1 MDNDWIIYVI
11 GFAAQI
17 LFSSRMIMQWLLSE
31 KQKKVLTPVLFW
43 ELSLL
48 ASILLFIYG
57 YFRNDFAIMLGQSLT
72 YFIYLRNLYFQGQWQ
87 KLSIFFRF
95 LLLIFPVLVVVYSHY
110 NNEYDL
116 ARLFDN
122 DNIPIWLL
130 VLGSIAQIVFTLR
143 FIYQWLYSEKRKKS
157 SLPLGFWWLSL
168 IGACLVLIYAIFR
181 KDPVLLI
188 GHLFGALMYSRNI
201 IIHLNEN
208 RK

>member
-11 GFAAQI
+11 GFGAQI
-17 LFSSRMIMQWLLSE
+17 LFSSRMIMQWVLSE

-72 YFIYLRNLYFQGQWQ
+72 YFIYIRNLYFQGQWQ
-87 KLSIFFRF
+87 KISVFFRVI
-95 LLLIFPVLVVVYSHY
+95 LLAFPVLIVVYSNF
-110 NNEYDL
+110 NNEYNL
-116 ARLFDN
+116 EQIFDN
-122 DNIPIWLL
+122 ENIPIWLL
-130 VLGSIAQIVFTLR
+130 VLGSIAQLVFTLR
-143 FIYQWLYSEKRKKS
+143 FVYQWLYSEKRKKS

-168 IGACLVLIYAIFR
+168 AGACLVLIYAIFR
-181 KDPVLLI
+181 RDPVLLI
-188 GHLFGALMYSRNI
+188 GHLFGTLMYSRNI

-208 RK
+208 RE

>member
-17 LFSSRMIMQWLLSE
+17 LFSSRMIMQWVLSE
-31 KQKKVLTPVLFW
+31 KQKKVLTPILFW

-72 YFIYLRNLYFQGQWQ
+72 YFIYIRNLYFQGQWQ
-87 KLSIFFRF
+87 KIAVFFRGI
-95 LLLIFPVLVVVYSHY
+95 LLVFPVLIVIYSNF
-110 NNEYDL
+110 NNEYNL
-116 ARLFDN
+116 EQIFDN
-122 DNIPIWLL
+122 KDIPLWLL
-130 VLGSIAQIVFTLR
+130 ILGSIAQLVFTLR
-143 FIYQWLYSEKRKKS
+143 FVYQWLYSEKKKKS

-168 IGACLVLIYAIFR
+168 FGACLVLIYAIFR

-188 GHLFGALMYSRNI
+188 GHLFGTLMYSRNI
-201 IIHLNEN
+201 IILLNEN
-208 RK
+208 RE

>member
-17 LFSSRMIMQWLLSE
+17 LFSSRMIMQWVLSE

-72 YFIYLRNLYFQGQWQ
+72 YFIYIRNLYFQGQWQ
-87 KLSIFFRF
+87 KISVFFRVI
-95 LLLIFPVLVVVYSHY
+95 LLAFPVLIVVYSNF
-110 NNEYDL
+110 NNEYNL
-116 ARLFDN
+116 EQIFDN
-122 DNIPIWLL
+122 ENIPIWLL
-130 VLGSIAQIVFTLR
+130 VLGSIAQLVFTLR
-143 FIYQWLYSEKRKKS
+143 FVYQWLYSEKRKKS

-168 IGACLVLIYAIFR
+168 AGACLVLIYAIFR
-181 KDPVLLI
+181 RDPVLLI

-208 RK
+208 RE

>member
-1 MDNDWIIYVI
+1 
-11 GFAAQI
+11 
-17 LFSSRMIMQWLLSE
+17 
-31 KQKKVLTPVLFW
+31 
-43 ELSLL
+43 
-48 ASILLFIYG
+48 
-57 YFRNDFAIMLGQSLT
+57 
-72 YFIYLRNLYFQGQWQ
+72 
-87 KLSIFFRF
+87 
-95 LLLIFPVLVVVYSHY
+95 VYSHY

-116 ARLFDN
+116 ARLFNN

>member
-17 LFSSRMIMQWLLSE
+17 LFSSRMIMQWVLSE

-72 YFIYLRNLYFQGQWQ
+72 YFIYIRNLYFQGQWQ
-87 KLSIFFRF
+87 KISVFFRVI
-95 LLLIFPVLVVVYSHY
+95 LLAFPVLIVVYSNF
-110 NNEYDL
+110 NNEYNL
-116 ARLFDN
+116 EQIFDN
-122 DNIPIWLL
+122 ENIPIWLL
-130 VLGSIAQIVFTLR
+130 VLGSIAQLVFTLR
-143 FIYQWLYSEKRKKS
+143 FVYQWLYSEKRKKS

-168 IGACLVLIYAIFR
+168 AGACLVLIYAIFR
-181 KDPVLLI
+181 RDPVLLI
-188 GHLFGALMYSRNI
+188 GHLFGTLMYSRNI

-208 RK
+208 RE